1 MGELGT
7 AERRQAIW
15 EYLCCV
21 WFKNAKNLAI
31 RFGVCERTM
40 QNDLVSLSCSYPIET
55 SFGPYGGIRVASW
68 FHPDRKFLSSE
79 QTTLLLKLRVT
90 LEDEERKVMNSI
102 LIQFALPGSF

>member
-1 MGELGT
+1 MGP

-21 WFKNAKNLAI
+21 RFETTKNLAI
-31 RFGVCERTM
+31 RFGVCERTIR
-40 QNDLVSLSCSYPIET
+40 NDLVSLSCSYPIET
-55 SFGPYGGIRVASW
+55 SFGPYGGIRVAGW

-90 LEDEERKVMNSI
+90 REESERS
-102 LIQFALPGSF
+102 

>member
-1 MGELGT
+1 MGP

-21 WFKNAKNLAI
+21 RFETTKNLAI
-31 RFGVCERTM
+31 RFGVCERTIR
-40 QNDLVSLSCSYPIET
+40 NDLVLLSCSYPIET
-55 SFGPYGGIRVASW
+55 SFGPYGGIRVAGW

-102 LIQFALPGSF
+102 LIQFALPESD

>member
-1 MGELGT
+1 MGP

-21 WFKNAKNLAI
+21 RFETTKNLAV
-31 RFGVCERTM
+31 RFGVCERTIR
-40 QNDLVSLSCSYPIET
+40 NDLVLLSCSYPIET
-55 SFGPYGGIRVASW
+55 SFGPYGGIRVANW